1 MGKAETSGTRDGG
14 DGGGTARETPGA
26 EHTSSRATSGTFT
39 GTLSPQGLTLEGLS
53 ADRRALLTL
62 ELARR
67 KGAAPRPRPL
77 PREDGE
83 PHFPLSY
90 AQERLWFLAQAD
102 PGSTAYVMSGALR
115 LRGALDR
122 GALGAAL
129 DEIVRRHEVL
139 RTTFP
144 DRGGRPEQRVGPAR
158 PVPLPVVDADGDD
171 TVAAAFRAEAT
182 TPFDLATDLM
192 VRARLLRLSDDH
204 HVLVLALHHIAADG
218 WSLGVLLRELGVLY
232 DAFRREQPS
241 PLPELGIQYADYAV
255 WQRDWLATGPLDEQ
269 IAYWRRR
276 LDGAP
281 VLELPTDHAP
291 GAARSWH
298 GASEPF
304 TFPPHL
310 WKSVASFAEERG
322 TTPYMVLVAA
332 FAVVL
337 ARWSGQRDVVI
348 GSPLAGRVHPEL
360 EPLTGFFVNTLPLR
374 VDVPDTATFG
384 ALLSEVKQS
393 CTEAYAHQ
401 DVPFG
406 KLVQALR
413 PDRSLGP
420 VPLVQVMLALRDVPG
435 QRPALSRLDV
445 EELDLATS
453 QDASKFDLVLDLVP
467 EHDGGLRCRVE
478 FSTDLFEAATAGR
491 IADAFVRV
499 IEAALAD
506 PDRPVDRLP
515 LVSADERARLLG
527 EVSGDGDAHAAD
539 TAGCLHTL
547 IDAQADARPD
557 APAVECGDTVLTYRE
572 LTERADRLAH
582 RLRSQGAG
590 PEQLVGICLPR
601 SADMVVAVLGV
612 LKAGAG
618 YLPLDP
624 GYPRGR
630 LELMVR
636 DSGVDLVVTDR
647 AVADAGKLRTP
658 DGDGSGP
665 LLVLVDDTDTDTG
678 ADQPRAPRSAP
689 VHPRTLAYVIYTS
702 GSTGLPKGSA
712 NEHGG
717 VVNTLTG
724 LNRTLGLGPADRM
737 LAVSSLNYDMSVYE
751 ILGSLLAGACV
762 VVPPDDLEVT
772 DPVRLRKLLVDAG
785 VTAWSSAPAL
795 LELLV
800 NHAYDGPGLDGAALR
815 LAVLGGDRPPA
826 ALADRLGELLPD
838 LSLYNLAGMT
848 EVSYCSTYHLVRRPE
863 PVPGTIPWGRP
874 LPNQRLYVLDA
885 HGEPVPV
892 GVSGELFIGGAG
904 VRRGYWRRPGLSAQR
919 FTPDPFGRTPAG
931 RLYRTGD
938 AARWRTSGE
947 LEFLGRLDHQVK
959 LRGLRI
965 EPGEIEAALTAHP
978 DVGRCVVLLRGEGA
992 DRRLV
997 AYLTTEG
1004 PLPPSVGDLRRHLL
1018 DRVPDHM
1025 VPSAFVLMD
1034 TLPLQPSGKLDRT
1047 ALPDPAAVRPELS
1060 GAYTE
1065 PADPLE
1071 QVLAGIWAEVLELD
1085 RVGANDD
1092 FFDLGGHSL
1101 LVTQVVSRIR
1111 DLFRVDFPIRGFLAA
1126 GTVRALAG
1134 RLRSAATEAGTD
1146 ADRVADLIVQVS
1158 GMDDAQVTRRLGA

>member
-1 MGKAETSGTRDGG
+1 MGKADSSGVRDAVGG
-14 DGGGTARETPGA
+14 APKQTAGPVGK
-26 EHTSSRATSGTFT
+26 SS
-39 GTLSPQGLTLEGLS
+39 LEGLS
-53 ADRRALLTL
+53 AERRALLTM

-67 KGAAPRPRPL
+67 KAAALRPRRL
-77 PREDGE
+77 PREGGE
-83 PHFPLSY
+83 PSFPLSY

-102 PGSTAYVMSGALR
+102 PDSTAYVMSGALR

-122 GALGAAL
+122 RALGAAL
-129 DEIVRRHEVL
+129 DEIVARHEVL

-144 DRGGRPEQRVGPAR
+144 EQGGRPEQRVGPPR
-158 PVPLPVVDADGDD
+158 SVPLPVLDADDGED
-171 TVAAAFRAEAT
+171 TVAAVCRAEAT
-182 TPFDLATDLM
+182 TPFDLASDLM
-192 VRARLLRLSDDH
+192 VRARLVRLSDDH
-204 HVLVLALHHIAADG
+204 HVLVLGLHHIASDG
-218 WSLGVLLRELGVLY
+218 WSLGVLLNELGVLY
-232 DAFRREQPS
+232 DSFRRGRPS
-241 PLPELGIQYADYAV
+241 PLPELRIQYADYAV
-255 WQRDWLATGPLDEQ
+255 WQRDWLAGGPLDEQ
-269 IAYWRRR
+269 IAYWRER

-281 VLELPTDHAP
+281 VLELPTDLAA
-291 GAARSWH
+291 GATRSWH
-298 GASEPF
+298 GASQPF
-304 TFPPHL
+304 SFPPQL
-310 WKSVASFAEERG
+310 WKRVVSFAEEQR

-337 ARWSGQRDVVI
+337 SRWSGQRDVVI
-348 GSPLAGRVHPEL
+348 GSPLAGRAHSEL

-374 VDVPDTATFG
+374 VDVPDTATFET
-384 ALLSEVKQS
+384 LLAEVRQS

-435 QRPALSRLDV
+435 QKPALAGLDV

-499 IEAALAD
+499 LDTALAG
-506 PDRPVDRLP
+506 PERPVDRLP
-515 LVSADERARLLG
+515 LVSADERARLVG
-527 EVSGDGDAHAAD
+527 ELSGDGDASAAD
-539 TAGCLHTL
+539 TGCLHTL

-557 APAVECGDTVLTYRE
+557 APAVECGDTVLSYRE

-582 RLRSQGAG
+582 RLRALGAG
-590 PEQLVGICLPR
+590 PEHVVGICLPR

-618 YLPLDP
+618 YVPLDP
-624 GYPRGR
+624 GYPQGR
-630 LELMVR
+630 IELMVR
-636 DSGVDLVVTDR
+636 DSGVELVVTEST
-647 AVADAGKLRTP
+647 VAATGRLDARDDDTT
-658 DGDGSGP
+658 GP
-665 LLVLVDDTDTDTG
+665 GLVLIDDL
-678 ADQPRAPRSAP
+678 ADEQPAARPGP

-724 LNRTLGLGPADRM
+724 LNRTLGLGPTDRM

-772 DPVRLRKLLVDAG
+772 DPVRLRRLVIDTQ

-800 NHAYDGPGLDGAALR
+800 NHAHGGPGFDGAALR

-826 ALADRLGELLPD
+826 ALPDRLGELLPD
-838 LSLYNLAGMT
+838 LRLFNLAGMT

-892 GVSGELFIGGAG
+892 GVRGELFIGGAG
-904 VRRGYWRRPGLSAQR
+904 VRRGYWHRPGLSAQR

-965 EPGEIEAALTAHP
+965 EPGEIEAALTSHE
-978 DVGRCVVLLRGEGA
+978 DVKRSAVLLRGEGA

-997 AYLTTEG
+997 AYLTTRG
-1004 PLPPSVGDLRRHLL
+1004 PLPPSIGDLRRYLL

-1034 TLPLQPSGKLDRT
+1034 EFPLQPSGKLDRT

-1065 PADPLE
+1065 PSDALE
-1071 QVLAGIWAEVLELD
+1071 QILAGIWAEVLEID
-1085 RVGANDD
+1085 RVGATDD

-1126 GTVRALAG
+1126 GTVVALAG
-1134 RLRSAATEAGTD
+1134 RLRAAAAEAGTD
-1146 ADRVADLIVQVS
+1146 VDQVAELIVQVS
-1158 GMDDAQVTRRLGA
+1158 GMDAAQVTRRLGA

>member
-1 MGKAETSGTRDGG
+1 MGKADSSGVRVTDGG
-14 DGGGTARETPGA
+14 TVTP
-26 EHTSSRATSGTFT
+26 TT
-39 GTLSPQGLTLEGLS
+39 GPERTPSPEGPSLEGLS
-53 ADRRALLTL
+53 AERRALLTM

-67 KGAAPRPRPL
+67 RAAALRPRRL

-83 PHFPLSY
+83 PRFPLSY

-122 GALGAAL
+122 RALGAAL

-144 DRGGRPEQRVGPAR
+144 SQGGRPEQRVGPPR
-158 PVPLPVVDADGDD
+158 PVPLPVLDADGED

-182 TPFDLATDLM
+182 TPFDLASDLM

-232 DAFRREQPS
+232 DSFRREQPS

-255 WQRDWLATGPLDEQ
+255 WQRDWLATGPLDDQ

-281 VLELPTDHAP
+281 VLELPTDLPP
-291 GAARSWH
+291 GAARGWH

-310 WKSVASFAEERG
+310 WKDVASFAEERG

-360 EPLTGFFVNTLPLR
+360 EPLAGFFVNTLPLR
-374 VDVPDTATFG
+374 VDVPETATFA
-384 ALLSEVKQS
+384 ALLTEVRQS

-435 QRPALSRLDV
+435 QPPALSGLDV

-478 FSTDLFEAATAGR
+478 FSTDLFESATAGR

-499 IEAALAD
+499 IESALAD

-515 LVSADERARLLG
+515 LLSAGERGRLLG
-527 EVSGDGDAHAAD
+527 EVSGDGDTSAAD

-547 IDAQADARPD
+547 IDAQADTRPD

-582 RLRSQGAG
+582 RLRAKGAG
-590 PEQLVGICLPR
+590 PEHLVGICLPR
-601 SADMVVAVLGV
+601 SAEMVVAVLGV

-636 DSGVDLVVTDR
+636 DSGVSLVVTDR
-647 AVADAGKLRTP
+647 AVAADGKLDAP
-658 DGDGSGP
+658 HGDGTGP
-665 LLVLVDDTDTDTG
+665 ALVLVDDTGTG
-678 ADQPRAPRSAP
+678 ARAPRSEP

-772 DPVRLRKLLVDAG
+772 DPVRLRELVLDAE

-838 LSLYNLAGMT
+838 LKLYNLAGMT

-904 VRRGYWRRPGLSAQR
+904 VRRGYWRRPGLSARR

-938 AARWRTSGE
+938 AARWRTTGE

-965 EPGEIEAALTAHP
+965 EPGEIEAALTTHQ
-978 DVGRCVVLLRGEGA
+978 DVERCVVLLRGEEA
-992 DRRLV
+992 DRRLI

-1004 PLPPSVGDLRRHLL
+1004 PLPPSVGELRRHLL

-1034 TLPLQPSGKLDRT
+1034 ELPLQPSGKLDRA

-1071 QVLAGIWAEVLELD
+1071 RVLAGIWAEVLELD
-1085 RVGANDD
+1085 RVGATDD

-1126 GTVRALAG
+1126 GTVRALAE
-1134 RLRSAATEAGTD
+1134 RLRTAAAEAGTD

-1158 GMDDAQVTRRLGA
+1158 GMEDAQVTRRLGA

>member
-1 MGKAETSGTRDGG
+1 MGKADSSGGRDTA
-14 DGGGTARETPGA
+14 GGTATVTAGPEGKPA
-26 EHTSSRATSGTFT
+26 
-39 GTLSPQGLTLEGLS
+39 LEGLS
-53 ADRRALLTL
+53 AERRSLLTL

-67 KGAAPRPRPL
+67 KAAALKPRPL
-77 PREDGE
+77 PRDGAE
-83 PHFPLSY
+83 PRFPLSY

-122 GALGAAL
+122 TALSAAL

-144 DRGGRPEQRVGPAR
+144 DQDGLPEQRVGPPR
-158 PVPLPVVDADGDD
+158 PVPLPVVDADDED
-171 TVAAAFRAEAT
+171 TLAACRAEAT
-182 TPFDLATDLM
+182 TPFDLASDLM

-204 HVLVLALHHIAADG
+204 HVLVLGLHHIAADG
-218 WSLGVLLRELGVLY
+218 WSLGVLLHELGVLY
-232 DAFRREQPS
+232 DTYRRGQDS
-241 PLPELGIQYADYAV
+241 PLPELDIQYADYAV

-269 IAYWRRR
+269 IAYWRER
-276 LDGAP
+276 LDDAP
-281 VLELPTDHAP
+281 VLELPADTAP
-291 GAARSWH
+291 SAARTWH

-304 TFPPHL
+304 SFPPHL
-310 WKSVASFAEERG
+310 WKAVVSFAEERG

-348 GSPLAGRVHPEL
+348 GSPVAGRAHPEL

-374 VDVPDTATFG
+374 VGVPGTSTFTS
-384 ALLSEVKQS
+384 LLGEVKQS

-435 QRPALSRLDV
+435 QRPALAGLDV
-445 EELDLATS
+445 EELDLASS

-467 EHDGGLRCRVE
+467 EPDGQLRSRVE
-478 FSTDLFEAATAGR
+478 YSTDLFEADTAGR

-499 IEAALAD
+499 IETALAG
-506 PDRPVDRLP
+506 PDQPVDRLP
-515 LVSADERARLLG
+515 LLSADERGRLVG
-527 EVSGDGDAHAAD
+527 ELSGAGDASAAD
-539 TAGCLHTL
+539 EAGCLHTL
-547 IDAQADARPD
+547 IDATADAGPD

-582 RLRSQGAG
+582 RLRSLGAG
-590 PEQLVGICLPR
+590 PEHVVGISLPR

-612 LKAGAG
+612 LKSGAG
-618 YLPLDP
+618 YMPLDP
-624 GYPRGR
+624 GYPQSRV
-630 LELMVR
+630 ELMVR
-636 DSGVDLVVTDR
+636 DSGVSLIITDHT
-647 AVADAGKLRTP
+647 VADTGRLHASDDADT
-658 DGDGSGP
+658 GP
-665 LLVLVDDTDTDTG
+665 ELVLMDDIG
-678 ADQPRAPRSAP
+678 ADGPRAARPGP

-702 GSTGLPKGSA
+702 GSTGVPKGSA

-772 DPVRLRKLLVDAG
+772 DPVRLRQLLIDAQ

-800 NHAYDGPGLDGAALR
+800 NHAHGGPGLDGAALR
-815 LAVLGGDRPPA
+815 LAALGGDRPPS

-838 LSLYNLAGMT
+838 LRLYNLAGMT

-874 LPNQRLYVLDA
+874 LPNQHLYVLDA

-892 GVSGELFIGGAG
+892 GVRGELFIGGAG
-904 VRRGYWRRPGLSAQR
+904 VRRGYWRRPGLSAER
-919 FTPDPFGRTPAG
+919 FIPDPFDPTSSG

-965 EPGEIEAALTAHP
+965 EPGEIEAALTSHE
-978 DVGRCVVLLRGEGA
+978 DVKRCAVLLRGEGA

-997 AYLTTEG
+997 AYLTTRG
-1004 PLPPSVGDLRRHLL
+1004 PLPPSVGELRQYLL

-1034 TLPLQPSGKLDRT
+1034 EFPLQPSGKLDRT
-1047 ALPDPAAVRPELS
+1047 ALPDPAAIRPELS
-1060 GAYTE
+1060 GGYTE
-1065 PADPLE
+1065 PADALE
-1071 QVLAGIWAEVLELD
+1071 KVLAGIWAEVLELD
-1085 RVGANDD
+1085 RVGVSDD

-1111 DLFRVDFPIRGFLAA
+1111 DLFRVDFPIRGFLTA

-1134 RLRSAATEAGTD
+1134 RLRSAAAEAGSD
-1146 ADRVADLIVQVS
+1146 ADHVAELILQVS
-1158 GMDDAQVTRRLGA
+1158 GMDADQVTRRLGA

>member
-1 MGKAETSGTRDGG
+1 MGKADSPGERDA
-14 DGGGTARETPGA
+14 DGGTAT
-26 EHTSSRATSGTFT
+26 ATAGPEEKSA
-39 GTLSPQGLTLEGLS
+39 LEGLS
-53 ADRRALLTL
+53 AERRALLTL

-67 KGAAPRPRPL
+67 KATALRPRRL
-77 PREDGE
+77 PREGGE
-83 PHFPLSY
+83 PRFPLSY

-102 PGSTAYVMSGALR
+102 PGSTAYVMPGALR

-122 GALGAAL
+122 AALSAAL

-144 DRGGRPEQRVGPAR
+144 DQDGRPEQRVGPAR
-158 PVPLPVVDADGDD
+158 PVPLPVLDATGEDAED
-171 TVAAAFRAEAT
+171 TVAAACRAEAT
-182 TPFDLATDLM
+182 TPFDLTADLM
-192 VRARLLRLSDDH
+192 LRARLLRLSDDH
-204 HVLVLALHHIAADG
+204 HVLVLGLHHIAADG
-218 WSLGVLLRELGVLY
+218 WSLGVLLHELGALY
-232 DAFRREQPS
+232 DAFRQGRPS
-241 PLPELGIQYADYAV
+241 PLPELGIQYADYTV
-255 WQRDWLATGPLDEQ
+255 WQREWLATGPLDAQ
-269 IAYWRRR
+269 IAYWRER
-276 LDGAP
+276 LEGAP
-281 VLELPTDHAP
+281 VLELPTDFAP
-291 GAARSWH
+291 GAARGWH

-304 TFPPHL
+304 SFPPHL
-310 WKSVASFAEERG
+310 WQRVKSFAEEHG

-337 ARWSGQRDVVI
+337 SRWSGQRDVVI
-348 GSPLAGRVHPEL
+348 GSPIAGRAHPEL
-360 EPLTGFFVNTLPLR
+360 EALTGFFVNTLPLR
-374 VDVPDTATFG
+374 VDVPDTATF
-384 ALLSEVKQS
+384 ATLLAEVRRS

-435 QRPALSRLDV
+435 QQAALPGLDV
-445 EELDLATS
+445 TELDLATS

-467 EHDGGLRCRVE
+467 EADGRLRCRVE

-499 IEAALAD
+499 LDTALAG

-515 LVSADERARLLG
+515 LLSAAERARLLG
-527 EVSGDGDAHAAD
+527 ELSGDGDASAAD
-539 TAGCLHTL
+539 TGCLHTL
-547 IDAQADARPD
+547 VDAQADARPD

-582 RLRSQGAG
+582 RLRARGAG

-618 YLPLDP
+618 YVPLDP
-624 GYPRGR
+624 GYPHSR

-636 DSGVDLVVTDR
+636 DSGVALVVTDR
-647 AVADAGKLRTP
+647 EVAATGRLNAR
-658 DGDGSGP
+658 DGDGTGP
-665 LLVLVDDTDTDTG
+665 GLVLVDDDDANESSDGIGTDG
-678 ADQPRAPRSAP
+678 ARPGP

-702 GSTGLPKGSA
+702 GSTGVPKGSA

-724 LNRTLGLGPADRM
+724 LNRTLGLGPSDRM

-772 DPVRLRKLLVDAG
+772 DPVRLRRLVIDTR

-800 NHAYDGPGLDGAALR
+800 NHAHSGPGFDGAALR

-826 ALADRLGELLPD
+826 ALPDRLAELLPQ
-838 LSLYNLAGMT
+838 LRLYNLAGMT

-892 GVSGELFIGGAG
+892 GVRGELHIGGAG
-904 VRRGYWRRPGLSAQR
+904 VRRGYWRRPQLTAER

-938 AARWRTSGE
+938 AARWRASGE

-965 EPGEIEAALTAHP
+965 EPGEIEAALGTHE
-978 DVGRCVVLLRGEGA
+978 DVKRCVVLLRGEGA

-997 AYLTTEG
+997 AYLTTRG
-1004 PLPPSVGDLRRHLL
+1004 PLPPSVGELRRYLL

-1034 TLPLQPSGKLDRT
+1034 DLPLQPSGKLDRT
-1047 ALPDPAAVRPELS
+1047 ALPDPAAIRPELS
-1060 GAYTE
+1060 GAYTA
-1065 PADPLE
+1065 PTDPLE
-1071 QVLAGIWAEVLELD
+1071 KVLAGIWAEVLELD
-1085 RVGANDD
+1085 RVGVTDD

-1126 GTVRALAG
+1126 GTVLALAA
-1134 RLRSAATEAGTD
+1134 RLRAEAVEAGTD
-1146 ADRVADLIVQVS
+1146 ADRVAELILQVS
-1158 GMDDAQVTRRLGA
+1158 GMDAAEVTRRLGA

>member
-1 MGKAETSGTRDGG
+1 MGKADSSGERNADGSTVTRTTG
-14 DGGGTARETPGA
+14 PGVA
-26 EHTSSRATSGTFT
+26 
-39 GTLSPQGLTLEGLS
+39 SPQGASLEGLS
-53 ADRRALLTL
+53 AERRALLTL

-67 KGAAPRPRPL
+67 RAAALRPRRL
-77 PREDGE
+77 PREAGE
-83 PHFPLSY
+83 PCFPLSY
-90 AQERLWFLAQAD
+90 AQERLWFLDRAD

-122 GALGAAL
+122 GALGSAL

-144 DRGGRPEQRVGPAR
+144 DRGGRPEQRVGPPR
-158 PVPLPVVDADGDD
+158 PVPLPVLDADGEE
-171 TVAAAFRAEAT
+171 TVAAACRTEAT
-182 TPFDLATDLM
+182 TPFDLASDLM

-232 DAFRREQPS
+232 DAFRCERPS

-255 WQRDWLATGPLDEQ
+255 WQRDWLATGPLDDQ
-269 IAYWRRR
+269 IAYWRER

-281 VLELPTDHAP
+281 VLELPTDFAP
-291 GAARSWH
+291 GAARTWR
-298 GASEPF
+298 GASQPF

-310 WKSVASFAEERG
+310 WKGVASFAEKRG

-332 FAVVL
+332 FAIVL

-374 VDVPDTATFG
+374 VDVPDSATF
-384 ALLSEVKQS
+384 ATLLSEVRQS
-393 CTEAYAHQ
+393 CTQAYAHQ

-435 QRPALSRLDV
+435 EPPALAGLDV
-445 EELDLATS
+445 TELDLATS
-453 QDASKFDLVLDLVP
+453 QDASKFDLALDLVP

-478 FSTDLFEAATAGR
+478 FSTDLFEAATAGQ
-491 IADAFVRV
+491 IADAFVQV

-506 PDRPVDRLP
+506 PARQVDRLP
-515 LVSADERARLLG
+515 LISADERERLVG
-527 EVSGDGDAHAAD
+527 ELSGDGDASAAD

-547 IDAQADARPD
+547 IDAQAEARPD

-572 LTERADRLAH
+572 LTERADRLAR
-582 RLRSQGAG
+582 RLRELGAG
-590 PEQLVGICLPR
+590 PEHLVGICLPR
-601 SADMVVAVLGV
+601 SADMVTAVLGV

-618 YLPLDP
+618 YVPLDP
-624 GYPRGR
+624 GYPQSRID
-630 LELMVR
+630 LMIR
-636 DSGVDLVVTDR
+636 DSGLSLVVTDHT
-647 AVADAGKLRTP
+647 VAATGRLRPP
-658 DGDGSGP
+658 DGDDTGP
-665 LLVLVDDTDTDTG
+665 RPVLVDDTGSDE
-678 ADQPRAPRSAP
+678 QPAPRPAP

-702 GSTGLPKGSA
+702 GSTGVPKGSA

-717 VVNTLTG
+717 VANTLTG
-724 LNRTLGLGPADRM
+724 LNRTLGLRPSDRM

-762 VVPPDDLEVT
+762 VVPPDDIEVT
-772 DPVRLRKLLVDAG
+772 DPEQLRRLLLDAR

-800 NHAYDGPGLDGAALR
+800 NHAHAGPGLDGAALR

-838 LSLYNLAGMT
+838 LRLYNLAGMT

-892 GVSGELFIGGAG
+892 GVAGELFIGGAG
-904 VRRGYWRRPGLSAQR
+904 VRRGYWRRPGLSAGR
-919 FTPDPFGRTPAG
+919 FAPDPFGRTPSG

-965 EPGEIEAALTAHP
+965 EPGEIEAALSAHE
-978 DVGRCVVLLRGEGA
+978 DVGRCVVLLRGEQA

-997 AYLTTEG
+997 AYLTTRG
-1004 PLPPSVGDLRRHLL
+1004 PLPPSVGELRRHLL

-1025 VPSAFVLMD
+1025 VPSAFVLLD
-1034 TLPLQPSGKLDRT
+1034 ELPLQPSGKLDRG
-1047 ALPDPAAVRPELS
+1047 ALPDPAAIRPELS
-1060 GAYTE
+1060 GTYTE

-1085 RVGANDD
+1085 RVGVTDD

-1101 LVTQVVSRIR
+1101 LVTQVVSRVR

-1126 GTVRALAG
+1126 GTVRTLAD
-1134 RLRSAATEAGTD
+1134 RLRSAAAEAGTD
-1146 ADRVADLIVQVS
+1146 ADRVAELIVQVA
-1158 GMDDAQVTRRLGA
+1158 GLDDAQVTAGLGA

>member
-1 MGKAETSGTRDGG
+1 MGTADSSGARDA
-14 DGGGTARETPGA
+14 DGGTAQAAAGPEEA
-26 EHTSSRATSGTFT
+26 SLA
-39 GTLSPQGLTLEGLS
+39 GLS
-53 ADRRALLTL
+53 AERRALLTL

-67 KGAAPRPRPL
+67 KASALTPRRL
-77 PREDGE
+77 PREGGE
-83 PHFPLSY
+83 PCFPLSY

-144 DRGGRPEQRVGPAR
+144 DQGGRPEQRVGPPR
-158 PVPLPVVDADGDD
+158 PVPLPVLDADAEDGEG
-171 TVAAAFRAEAT
+171 TVAAVCRAEAT
-182 TPFDLATDLM
+182 TPFDLGRDLM
-192 VRARLLRLSDDH
+192 VRARLVRLRDDH
-204 HVLVLALHHIAADG
+204 HVLVLGLHHIAADG
-218 WSLGVLLRELGVLY
+218 WSLGVLLHELGALY
-232 DAFRREQPS
+232 DAFRRGRPS
-241 PLPELGIQYADYAV
+241 PLPELAIQYADFAV
-255 WQRDWLATGPLDEQ
+255 WQREWLATGPLDDQ
-269 IAYWRRR
+269 IAYWRER
-276 LDGAP
+276 LEGAP
-281 VLELPTDHAP
+281 VLELPTDVAP

-298 GASEPF
+298 GASQPF
-304 TFPPHL
+304 SFPPHL
-310 WKSVASFAEERG
+310 WKSVVSFAEERG

-337 ARWSGQRDVVI
+337 ARWSGQSDVVI
-348 GSPLAGRVHPEL
+348 GSPLAGRSHSAL

-374 VDVPDTATFG
+374 VDVADTATF
-384 ALLSEVKQS
+384 ATLLGDVKES

-435 QRPALSRLDV
+435 QRPALAGLDV

-467 EHDGGLRCRVE
+467 EPDGRLRARVE

-499 IEAALAD
+499 IESALAG

-515 LVSADERARLLG
+515 LLSGDERAQLVGAL
-527 EVSGDGDAHAAD
+527 SGDGDASAAD
-539 TAGCLHTL
+539 AAGCLHTL

-557 APAVECGDTVLTYRE
+557 APAVECGDTVLSYRE

-582 RLRSQGAG
+582 RLRALGAG

-618 YLPLDP
+618 YVPLDP
-624 GYPRGR
+624 GYPQGR
-630 LELMVR
+630 IELMVR
-636 DSGVDLVVTDR
+636 DSGVSLVVTDST
-647 AVADAGKLRTP
+647 VAATGRLGAH
-658 DGDGSGP
+658 DGDDTGP
-665 LLVLVDDTDTDTG
+665 ALVLVDDTDATGATGDTG
-678 ADQPRAPRSAP
+678 ADEPRRPRPGP

-702 GSTGLPKGSA
+702 GSTGVPKGSA

-772 DPVRLRKLLVDAG
+772 DPVRLRRLVIDSR

-800 NHAYDGPGLDGAALR
+800 NHAHGGPGFDGAALR

-838 LSLYNLAGMT
+838 LRLYNLAGMT

-863 PVPGTIPWGRP
+863 PIPGTIPWGRP

-892 GVSGELFIGGAG
+892 GVRGELFIGGAG

-919 FTPDPFGRTPAG
+919 FTPDPFGRTPSG

-965 EPGEIEAALTAHP
+965 EPGEIEAALTSHE
-978 DVGRCVVLLRGEGA
+978 DVKRCVVLLRGEGA
-992 DRRLV
+992 DRRLI
-997 AYLTTEG
+997 AYLTTRG
-1004 PLPPSVGDLRRHLL
+1004 PLPPSVGELRRYLL

-1034 TLPLQPSGKLDRT
+1034 AFPLQPSGKLDRS

-1060 GAYTE
+1060 GAYTA
-1065 PADPLE
+1065 PTDPLE
-1071 QVLAGIWAEVLELD
+1071 KVLAGIWAEVLELD
-1085 RVGANDD
+1085 RVGVTDD

-1101 LVTQVVSRIR
+1101 LVTQVVSRVR

-1126 GTVRALAG
+1126 GTVRALAD
-1134 RLRSAATEAGTD
+1134 RLREAAVEAGTD
-1146 ADRVADLIVQVS
+1146 ADRVAELILQVS
-1158 GMDDAQVTRRLGA
+1158 AMDTAQVTRSLSA